1 MNFLD
6 IVKDKITVK
15 QFLVMNTFV
24 YVHVT
29 GFREEEE
36 GREAGRRGERKHVP
50 KRGWTQTVTSKS
62 RKGEHHLENIY
73 SCPSV

>member
-36 GREAGRRGERKHVP
+36 GREAGRRGESTFLNVAGLR
-50 KRGWTQTVTSKS
+50 Q
-62 RKGEHHLENIY
+62 
-73 SCPSV
+73 